1 MDAETVID
9 TPEGFAKWEQVTIAK
24 EMIQDY
30 NGKKVYKPA
39 DSLRV
44 ILEHGENRPI
54 TDAHPPGKLVTS
66 NSQRKGY
73 IENLTFTDEYEL
85 KADMIVTDTKLADE
99 IKSGKKREVSVG
111 FHAKI
116 IDAHGVFN
124 DEEYDQIQT
133 DMLLDHVA
141 ALENGRCSLL
151 DGCGF
156 KNPTPVIKDTAPKAV
171 TDEAK
176 KAIELANSLI
186 EDKRIELIAEISAIN
201 DTIDR
206 DSLDAMSIDELKRLK
221 TVLDTSNITI
231 PSSKPI
237 VDLKSGID
245 SAYAKVGGQ

>member
-30 NGKKVYKPA
+30 NGIKVYKPA
-39 DSLRV
+39 DSLRA

-54 TDAHPPGKLVTS
+54 TDNHPPGKLITS

-73 IENLTFTDEYEL
+73 IENLTFTDDSEL

-111 FHAKI
+111 FHSKI
-116 IDAHGVFN
+116 VDVHGVYN
-124 DEEYDQIQT
+124 DVEYDQMQT

-156 KNPTPVIKDTAPKAV
+156 KEPIPAIKQDSAPEVIS
-171 TDEAK
+171 DEAK
-176 KAIELANSLI
+176 KAIKLANSLI
-186 EDKRIELIAEISAIN
+186 ADQRIGLIAEISTIN

-206 DSLDAMSIDELKRLK
+206 DTLDAMSVDELKRLK
-221 TVLDTSNITI
+221 TAIDTSTTTI
-231 PSSKPI
+231 QTKP
-237 VDLKSGID
+237 VADLKTGID
-245 SAYAKVGGQ
+245 AAYAKVGGQ